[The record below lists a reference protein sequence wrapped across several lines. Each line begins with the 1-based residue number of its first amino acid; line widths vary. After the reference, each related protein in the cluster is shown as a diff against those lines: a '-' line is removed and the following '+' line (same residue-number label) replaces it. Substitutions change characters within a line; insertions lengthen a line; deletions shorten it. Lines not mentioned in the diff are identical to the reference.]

1 MTRHGLEEYV
11 SDCVIFLDH
20 RVTEQI
26 ATRRLRVVKY
36 RGCAHGTNEYPD
48 TDRRAR
54 PERPAHQLAR
64 PELPRFPPR
73 RRHRHPAAWTPC
85 SRRQRLPW
93 RQQHPRQRHGGHR
106 QDAPS
111 PRPSPTASAGAAAAV
126 CTSPSRNPRRRS
138 SGTWPPSASGWSLMF
153 GKGRLQFEA
162 VRPNYHGL
170 EGHLLSLHGALDRFR
185 PAAVVIDPI
194 TGLGGLGSE
203 NDIRAMLTRIVG
215 HLKNLNITSIF
226 TSLTGPGESSEQ
238 SEVGVS
244 SLMDTWI
251 LIRMVE
257 SANNERLRRIIVI
270 KSRGTAHSS
279 RVKELVAEPPGHQP
293 G

>member
-1 MTRHGLEEYV
+1 MASVGIRLEPHVRKGL
-11 SDCVIFLDH
+11 
-20 RVTEQI
+20 
-26 ATRRLRVVKY
+26 LR
-36 RGCAHGTNEYPD
+36 
-48 TDRRAR
+48 
-54 PERPAHQLAR
+54 
-64 PELPRFPPR
+64 
-73 RRHRHPAAWTPC
+73 
-85 SRRQRLPW
+85 
-93 RQQHPRQRHGGHR
+93 
-106 QDAPS
+106 
-111 PRPSPTASAGAAAAV
+111 
-126 CTSPSRNPRRRS
+126 
-138 SGTWPPSASGWSLMF
+138 
-153 GKGRLQFEA
+153 FEA

-215 HLKNLNITSIF
+215 HLKNLNITSVF
-226 TSLTGPGESSEQ
+226 TSLTGPGESTEQ

-279 RVKELVAEPPGHQP
+279 RVKELVLSRQGISLDDVGKGIAAPVGGRGPGKRP
-293 G
+293 